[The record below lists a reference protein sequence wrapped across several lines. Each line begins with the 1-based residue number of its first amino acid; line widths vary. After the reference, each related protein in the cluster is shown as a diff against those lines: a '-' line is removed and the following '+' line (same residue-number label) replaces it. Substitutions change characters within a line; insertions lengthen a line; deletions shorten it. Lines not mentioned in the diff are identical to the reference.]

1 MLIDRVQPVVCSE
14 SSIRLFEFLSFKKM
28 YLNVD
33 NIDTLNWGSVTGKV
47 FALQNPITY
56 CQHAVTNQVVR
67 EGPIKSRAVHMSH
80 LSHVLRRESV
90 QLPQI
95 YRWNTFEKL
104 NSVQLNKQNPEES
117 SQTHGGGGKG
127 KQRPRGWHELSSDL
141 SSFPI
146 M

>member
-1 MLIDRVQPVVCSE
+1 MLIDRVQPVICSE
-14 SSIRLFEFLSFKKM
+14 ASIRLFEFLSFKKM

-95 YRWNTFEKL
+95 YR
-104 NSVQLNKQNPEES
+104 
-117 SQTHGGGGKG
+117 
-127 KQRPRGWHELSSDL
+127 
-141 SSFPI
+141 
-146 M
+146 